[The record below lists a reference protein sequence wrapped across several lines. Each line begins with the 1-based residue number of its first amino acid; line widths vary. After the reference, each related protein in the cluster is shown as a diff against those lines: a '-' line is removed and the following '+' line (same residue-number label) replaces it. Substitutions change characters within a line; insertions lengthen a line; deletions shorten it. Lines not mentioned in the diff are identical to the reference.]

1 MTVSATPAE
10 QGLPGQPAEWG
21 IKPVP
26 STLRQ
31 LRRWEVGVLWWNLGI
46 SLLVLVAGALLV
58 PGLGL
63 REALAATVIG
73 AVIGNLL
80 LGAAGYIGGSTGLP
94 GMVLLRSPMGMRGSY
109 APTVLNVLQNIGWGS
124 FELIIIATA
133 AHEIARRT
141 LGTSSYVL
149 WVALFGAV
157 CTLMAIGGPLVVVR
171 RWIGR
176 YAVWLVLISTIYL
189 TWYALT
195 RFDLS
200 ALWQKPGDGS
210 LSFWL
215 GVDLAIAM
223 PISWIPLAAD
233 YTRFARRSRDAF
245 WGTAG
250 GYFVAHVWFYAL
262 GALFL
267 LALQA
272 KDLIQAVLAIPIGG
286 LALLILLVDETDE
299 AFANI
304 YYTSVSLQNLLPRAS
319 QRVLAAGVGALCTL
333 LAATIPLVQ
342 YESFLFLIGAFF
354 VPLFGVLAADY
365 FVVYRRRYPAD
376 ALSSDPP
383 RTSPGIRWRAVI
395 TWGVGFALYQW
406 IAPAGVPGWK
416 ALLQSAAGALSLPFP
431 PPGAVSWLGA
441 SIPSF
446 LTAFVLYA
454 VVGRQDT
461 TPARP
466 RR

>member
-1 MTVSATPAE
+1 V
-10 QGLPGQPAEWG
+10 
-21 IKPVP
+21 V
-26 STLRQ
+26 
-31 LRRWEVGVLWWNLGI
+31 
-46 SLLVLVAGALLV
+46 
-58 PGLGL
+58 
-63 REALAATVIG
+63 G

-80 LGAAGYIGGSTGLP
+80 LGVAGYIGGRTGLP
-94 GMVLLRSPMGMRGSY
+94 GMVLLRSPMGVRGSY
-109 APTVLNVLQNIGWGS
+109 APTVLNVLQNIGWGA

-133 AHEIARRT
+133 AHEIARRA
-141 LGTSSYVL
+141 LGVSSFVV
-149 WVALFGAV
+149 WVTLFGAV
-157 CTLMAIGGPLVVVR
+157 CTLMAIGGPLVIVR

-195 RFDLS
+195 RFDLT

-233 YTRFARRSRDAF
+233 YTRFARRSRDAL

-250 GYFVAHVWFYAL
+250 GYFLAHVWFYVL

-304 YYTSVSLQNLLPRAS
+304 YSTSVSLQNLLPRAS
-319 QRVLAAGVGALCTL
+319 QRMLAAGVGALCTA
-333 LAATIPLVQ
+333 LAATIPLAR

-365 FVVYRRRYPAD
+365 FIVYRRRYDAE
-376 ALSSDPP
+376 ALSADSP
-383 RTSPGIRWRAVI
+383 RTHPGIRWRAVFV
-395 TWGVGFALYQW
+395 WAVGFVVYQW
-406 IAPAGVPGWK
+406 IAPAAVPGWN
-416 ALLQSAAGALSLPFP
+416 ALLHSVAGALGVPFP
-431 PPGAVSWLGA
+431 LSGTASRLGA

-454 VVGRQDT
+454 VIGRQDT
-461 TPARP
+461 APARP